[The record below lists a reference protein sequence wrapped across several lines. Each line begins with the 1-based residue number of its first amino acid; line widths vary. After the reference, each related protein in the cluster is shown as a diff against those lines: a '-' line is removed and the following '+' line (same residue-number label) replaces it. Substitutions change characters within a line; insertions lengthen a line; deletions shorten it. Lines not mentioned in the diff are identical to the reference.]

1 MDLAG
6 AKCEPRERFRMSRP
20 FLDRRVSVAP
30 MMDWTDRH
38 CRYFLRGFS
47 PDLLLYTEMV
57 TASAILRG
65 DREKLLE
72 YYREEGEKALA
83 SATDRLQQQQ
93 LEATPHIS
101 VGDAGKIICDF
112 ATDKAATEIIMG
124 THGRGVLAGALIGSV
139 AQKVVHL
146 APVPVVLVK

>member
-1 MDLAG
+1 MHVLLIPVDG
-6 AKCEPRERFRMSRP
+6 SEYS
-20 FLDRRVSVAP
+20 DRAVDYAIGRVKASKDPV
-30 MMDWTDRH
+30 RLH
-38 CRYFLRGFS
+38 
-47 PDLLLYTEMV
+47 LLNVQMPIV
-57 TASAILRG
+57 TVNV
-65 DREKLLE
+65 KLFVSKESLE
-72 YYREEGEKALA
+72 SYYREEGEKALA

-146 APVPVVLVK
+146 ARVPVVLVK

>member
-1 MDLAG
+1 MHVLLIPVDG
-6 AKCEPRERFRMSRP
+6 SEYS
-20 FLDRRVSVAP
+20 DRAVDYAIGRVKASK
-30 MMDWTDRH
+30 DRVRLH
-38 CRYFLRGFS
+38 
-47 PDLLLYTEMV
+47 LLNVQMPIV
-57 TASAILRG
+57 TVNV
-65 DREKLLE
+65 KLFVSKESLE
-72 YYREEGEKALA
+72 SYYREEGEKALA